1 MTKLK
6 GGGWIWAVGISLGTA
21 LLIVAPF
28 FVLGI
33 ASGHDF
39 EFHAASWL
47 DAAGQW
53 KEGILFPRWTEWANH
68 GFGEPRFIF
77 YPPLSW
83 MLGAAL
89 GSVIRWNAVP
99 IVFIVL
105 VQTVAGLCAFALIRK
120 TISRSAAL
128 FGAACYAANP
138 YALLVIYMRS
148 DFAEQL
154 GTAFFPLLLLLAL
167 RICGILD
174 DEMPEDRDGG
184 LGPAEMGRSNAAPLQ
199 RLGGALRGGTLGNVA
214 MFAVV
219 FAAVWLS
226 NAPAGVMA
234 SYGMALVF
242 GWVVLRQRSLLP
254 GLRGVAGLVLG
265 FGLTAFYLLP
275 AAYEQRWVNIE
286 QALASGLQ
294 PAQNF
299 LFTATDDPEHT
310 LFNWIA
316 SGIAILLI
324 IVTGCAAAWS
334 RRSAISERDAP
345 GENARKE
352 SWFAALLL
360 AAAATVLMLR
370 IANIFWRILPKLR
383 FVQFPWRW
391 MCVLAVCYAFFLA
404 CAFWR
409 ARRGWVLVIT
419 IGLLSVGTAAVLIQE
434 GWWDTEDLPTLRATI
449 ADRSGY
455 DGTDEYDPRGDD
467 HYDLA
472 AKTPDAMV
480 LAAEDTDDA
489 GIAVPAAQVRI
500 EKWSAIDKRL
510 LISSPAAAR
519 IALRLLDYPAWRVEV
534 NGKTVSPEHAEGT
547 AQMVVPV
554 SAGDSEI
561 RVRFVTTW
569 DRRWGGVLSLL
580 SAIIVVLMLV
590 VGWRAQAS

>member
-1 MTKLK
+1 LYEENLTKPK
-6 GGGWIWAVGISLGTA
+6 GGEWIWAVGISLGTA

-53 KEGILFPRWTEWANH
+53 KEGTLFPRWTEWANH

-89 GSVIRWNAVP
+89 GSEIRWSAVP

-105 VQTVAGLCAFALIRK
+105 VQTVAGLCAFALTRK
-120 TISRSAAL
+120 VTSRGAAL

-154 GTAFFPLLLLLAL
+154 ATAFFPLLLLLGL
-167 RICGILD
+167 RASGILG
-174 DEMPEDRDGG
+174 DEK
-184 LGPAEMGRSNAAPLQ
+184 ARSSAAPLQ
-199 RLGGALRGGTLGNVA
+199 SQKRDIALFALV
-214 MFAVV
+214 FAV
-219 FAAVWLS
+219 VWLS

-242 GWVVLRQRSLLP
+242 GWAVLRQRSLLP
-254 GLRGVAGLVLG
+254 GLRGGAGLALG

-299 LFTATDDPEHT
+299 LFTAIDDPEHT
-310 LFNWIA
+310 WFNWIA

-324 IVTGCAAAWS
+324 MVTGCAAAWS
-334 RRSAISERDAP
+334 HRKAAILELETASESARNEAWVVVLI
-345 GENARKE
+345 
-352 SWFAALLL
+352 L

-370 IANIFWRILPKLR
+370 VTDIFWRVLPKLR

-391 MCVLAVCYAFFLA
+391 MCVLAICYAFFLA

-409 ARRGWVLVIT
+409 ARHGWILPVAIV
-419 IGLLSVGTAAVLIQE
+419 LLSVSTAAVLIQE
-434 GWWDTEDLPTLRATI
+434 GWWDTEDLPTLRAAI
-449 ADRSGY
+449 ANGSGF
-455 DGTDEYDPRGDD
+455 DGTDEYDPLGDD
-467 HYDLA
+467 HYNLP
-472 AKTPDAMV
+472 AKAPDAVV
-480 LAAEDTDDA
+480 LATEDADDA
-489 GIAVPAAQVRI
+489 GVAAPAAQVRI
-500 EKWSAIDKRL
+500 EKWSAVEKRL

-534 NGKTVSPEHAEGT
+534 NGKTVVPEHAEGT

-554 SAGDSEI
+554 SAGESEI
-561 RVRFVTTW
+561 RVRFISTW
-569 DRRWGGVLSLL
+569 ERRWGGVLSLL

-590 VGWRAQAS
+590 LGWRREVS